1 MAPWWKHRSSELQP
15 CEQCGE
21 TAVLHEG
28 LCKHCR
34 HGTRVGRPRA
44 EHPPVGERTH
54 AEPDLEP
61 AHDRP
66 WVHRGGG

>member
-1 MAPWWKHRSSELQP
+1 MAPWWKHRKSELQP
-15 CEQCGE
+15 CERCEQV
-21 TAVLHEG
+21 AVLHEG

-34 HGTRVGRPRA
+34 HETAVEKSKAEGRPA
-44 EHPPVGERTH
+44 ASKAH
-54 AEPDLEP
+54 ADPELEP